1 MRIRLRSRLFFSH
14 LIVMLVGLI
23 SFLVISQA
31 ASHHI
36 FSGHLDQLEGLGF
49 AVQEIRA
56 LLLDGFEV
64 AWSKSTLWAV
74 VVGTLASASLSYWV
88 AQRIVRPLAHLE
100 RMARQFAAGQLHER
114 VPSSE
119 IPELA
124 QLSASFNR
132 LATSLEDVESRR
144 REVIGDLTHELRTPL
159 TIMRGYLEEAVN
171 RQVAP
176 SLETCELLVR
186 ETKRLERLVNDLQE
200 LSKAESGHLTL
211 NLQPLNLVPLLNS
224 LVQRFSSQLLE
235 EVSMQV
241 ACPAHLPLVLADRD
255 RTEQILVNLIGNAV
269 RHTQQ
274 GQIVLRARSD
284 ADRVWI
290 TVQDTGSG
298 IASEELPHVF
308 ERFWRSKS
316 TRTTYQKGTG
326 IGLAIT
332 KRLVELQ
339 GGEIEVRSQV
349 GQGTTFWFS
358 LPTV

>member
-14 LIVMLVGLI
+14 LIVMLVGLV
-23 SFLVISQA
+23 SFLVISQS
-31 ASHHI
+31 ASHHL

-49 AVQEIRA
+49 AIRETRNV
-56 LLLDGFEV
+56 LLEGFEA
-64 AWSKSTLWAV
+64 AWSQSTLWAV

-88 AQRIVRPLAHLE
+88 AQRIVRPLAQLE

-119 IPELA
+119 IPEVA

-144 REVIGDLTHELRTPL
+144 RELIGDLTHELRTPL
-159 TIMRGYLEEAVN
+159 TIVRGYLEEAVN
-171 RQVAP
+171 QQIAP

-200 LSKAESGHLTL
+200 LSKAESGHLML
-211 NLQPLNLVPLLNS
+211 DLQPLELPSLLHS
-224 LVQRFSSQLLE
+224 LSRRFSSQLLE
-235 EVSMQV
+235 DVTMQV
-241 ACPAHLPLVLADRD
+241 TCPAHLPLALADRD
-255 RTEQILVNLIGNAV
+255 RAEQILVNLMGNAV

-274 GQIVLRARSD
+274 GSITLRAWSD
-284 ADRVWI
+284 TDWVWVA
-290 TVQDTGSG
+290 VQDTGSG
-298 IASEELPHVF
+298 MAPEELPHVF
-308 ERFWRSKS
+308 ERFWRSQS

-339 GGEIEVRSQV
+339 GGEIQVKSQM
-349 GQGTTFWFS
+349 GKGTTFWFS
-358 LPTV
+358 LPMA